1 MGESRPLGAKPF
13 WRSIVGMAGLD
24 MSVEYEILID
34 CSADD
39 WKQRT
44 EAWEIDVDGGK

>member
-1 MGESRPLGAKPF
+1 MKKWQHWQSHD
-13 WRSIVGMAGLD
+13 VGKRQGAGLD
-24 MSVEYEILID
+24 MSVECEILID

-44 EAWEIDVDGGK
+44 EAWEIDVDEGK